1 MSYYG
6 NLILRERLARS
17 WSQAGLC
24 KDICTVSYLSKIE
37 TGKAQPSAD
46 VLRLLLARLGL
57 HTDPALE
64 AAGARCAEDGYERLF
79 TGRFGELAAALPA
92 ASDET
97 YRATAAWTD
106 LLLLRQFD
114 TDGGALDAGLEAG
127 MTPRQLAMQRLLQGR
142 WDEALALLPN
152 AFCHWRIGVSA
163 YEAGCYEDAVEHLQA
178 GYDLAARDGAARL
191 MLLCRAYMGNCYCN
205 RRDIERMRPHYTAA
219 RRLAQALGEQE
230 LLDSIAY
237 NTAAVQIERGQ
248 FEEAYGYFSALDDPG
263 VLALH
268 KLAICCEKTGRTAE
282 AYAALERAEAAE
294 TAEQRSEAVEKML
307 AVVHFRLAHPDYL
320 HCDAYGALLLDCFAC
335 CRTRLPLPHPTFPFA
350 PDYTLPNAAFFAT
363 PLNCRP
369 LRPLSRTRDF
379 PLRTPW
385 PTVPAMPD
393 DAPPSP
399 NARQLCPAPLFCR
412 LSLHSEVSLN

>member
-92 ASDET
+92 VSDET

-307 AVVHFRLAHPDYL
+307 AVVRFRLAHPDYL

-335 CRTRLPLPHPTFPFA
+335 CRTRLPQG
-350 PDYTLPNAAFFAT
+350 YAAFH
-363 PLNCRP
+363 L
-369 LRPLSRTRDF
+369 
-379 PLRTPW
+379 PW
-385 PTVPAMPD
+385 VVEWYTA
-393 DAPPSP
+393 
-399 NARQLCPAPLFCR
+399 ARQYKKVCELLTEFPDIR
-412 LSLHSEVSLN
+412 L

>member
-57 HTDPALE
+57 HTDPTLE

-79 TGRFGELAAALPA
+79 TGRFEELAAALPA
-92 ASDET
+92 VSDET

-114 TDGGALDAGLEAG
+114 TDGGALDAGLELG
-127 MTPRQLAMQRLLQGR
+127 MTQRQLAMQRLLQGR

-152 AFCHWRIGVSA
+152 AFCQWRIGVSA
-163 YEAGCYEDAVEHLQA
+163 YEAGRYEDAVEHLQA

-191 MLLCRAYMGNCYCN
+191 MLLCRTYMGNCYCN
-205 RRDIERMRPHYTAA
+205 RRDIERMRPHYAAA

-248 FEEAYGYFSALDDPG
+248 FEEAYGYFSALDDPS

-282 AYAALERAEAAE
+282 ALAALERAEAAE

-307 AVVHFRLAHPDYL
+307 AVVRFRLAHPDYL
-320 HCDAYGALLLDCFAC
+320 HCDAYGTLLLDCFTC
-335 CRTRLPLPHPTFPFA
+335 CRTRLPQG
-350 PDYTLPNAAFFAT
+350 YAAFH
-363 PLNCRP
+363 L
-369 LRPLSRTRDF
+369 
-379 PLRTPW
+379 PW
-385 PTVPAMPD
+385 VVEWYTA
-393 DAPPSP
+393 
-399 NARQLCPAPLFCR
+399 ARQYKKVCKLLTEFPDIR
-412 LSLHSEVSLN
+412 L

>member
-79 TGRFGELAAALPA
+79 TGRLGELAAALPA

-205 RRDIERMRPHYTAA
+205 RRDIERMRPHYAAA

-248 FEEAYGYFSALDDPG
+248 FEEAYGYFSALNDPG

-294 TAEQRSEAVEKML
+294 PAEQRSEAVEKML
-307 AVVHFRLAHPDYL
+307 AVVRFRLAHPDYL
-320 HCDAYGALLLDCFAC
+320 HCGEYGALLLDCFTC
-335 CRTRLPLPHPTFPFA
+335 CRTRLPQG
-350 PDYTLPNAAFFAT
+350 YAAFH
-363 PLNCRP
+363 L
-369 LRPLSRTRDF
+369 
-379 PLRTPW
+379 PW
-385 PTVPAMPD
+385 VVEWYTA
-393 DAPPSP
+393 
-399 NARQLCPAPLFCR
+399 ARQYKKVCELLAEFPDIR
-412 LSLHSEVSLN
+412 L

>member
-97 YRATAAWTD
+97 YRATTAWTD

-191 MLLCRAYMGNCYCN
+191 MLLCRTYMGNCYCN
-205 RRDIERMRPHYTAA
+205 RRDIERMRPHYAAA

-248 FEEAYGYFSALDDPG
+248 FEEAYGYFSTLDDPG

-294 TAEQRSEAVEKML
+294 RAEQRSEAVEKML
-307 AVVHFRLAHPDYL
+307 AVVRFRLAHPDYL
-320 HCDAYGALLLDCFAC
+320 HCDAYGTLLLDCFAC
-335 CRTRLPLPHPTFPFA
+335 CRTRLPQG
-350 PDYTLPNAAFFAT
+350 YAAFH
-363 PLNCRP
+363 L
-369 LRPLSRTRDF
+369 
-379 PLRTPW
+379 PW
-385 PTVPAMPD
+385 VVEWYTA
-393 DAPPSP
+393 
-399 NARQLCPAPLFCR
+399 ARQYKKVCELLTEFPDIR
-412 LSLHSEVSLN
+412 L

>member
-163 YEAGCYEDAVEHLQA
+163 YEAGRYEDAVEHLQA

-205 RRDIERMRPHYTAA
+205 RRDIERMRPHYAAA

-248 FEEAYGYFSALDDPG
+248 FEEAYGYFSALNDPG

-268 KLAICCEKTGRTAE
+268 KLAICCEKTGRTEE
-282 AYAALERAEAAE
+282 ALAALERAEAAE

-307 AVVHFRLAHPDYL
+307 AVVRFRLAHPDYL

-335 CRTRLPLPHPTFPFA
+335 CRTRLPQG
-350 PDYTLPNAAFFAT
+350 YAAFH
-363 PLNCRP
+363 L
-369 LRPLSRTRDF
+369 
-379 PLRTPW
+379 PW
-385 PTVPAMPD
+385 VVEWYTA
-393 DAPPSP
+393 
-399 NARQLCPAPLFCR
+399 ARQYKKVCELLTEFPDIR
-412 LSLHSEVSLN
+412 L

>member
-92 ASDET
+92 VSDET

-114 TDGGALDAGLEAG
+114 TDGGALDAGLEVG
-127 MTPRQLAMQRLLQGR
+127 MTQRQLAMQRLLQRR

-163 YEAGCYEDAVEHLQA
+163 YEAGRYEDAVEHLQA

-191 MLLCRAYMGNCYCN
+191 MLLCRAYIGNCYCN

-248 FEEAYGYFSALDDPG
+248 FEEAYGYFSALNDPG

-282 AYAALERAEAAE
+282 ALAALERAEAAE

-307 AVVHFRLAHPDYL
+307 AVVRFRLAHPDYL
-320 HCDAYGALLLDCFAC
+320 HCDEYGALLLDCFTC
-335 CRTRLPLPHPTFPFA
+335 CRTRLPQG
-350 PDYTLPNAAFFAT
+350 YAAFH
-363 PLNCRP
+363 L
-369 LRPLSRTRDF
+369 
-379 PLRTPW
+379 PW
-385 PTVPAMPD
+385 VVEWYT
-393 DAPPSP
+393 S
-399 NARQLCPAPLFCR
+399 ARQYKKVCELLTEFPDIR
-412 LSLHSEVSLN
+412 L

>member
-1 MSYYG
+1 MGYYG

-37 TGKAQPSAD
+37 TGRAQPSAD

-205 RRDIERMRPHYTAA
+205 RRDIERMRPHYAAA

-248 FEEAYGYFSALDDPG
+248 FEEAYGYFSALSDPG

-307 AVVHFRLAHPDYL
+307 AVVRFRLAHPDYL
-320 HCDAYGALLLDCFAC
+320 HCDAYGTLLLDCFAC
-335 CRTRLPLPHPTFPFA
+335 CRTRLPQG
-350 PDYTLPNAAFFAT
+350 YAAFH
-363 PLNCRP
+363 L
-369 LRPLSRTRDF
+369 
-379 PLRTPW
+379 PW
-385 PTVPAMPD
+385 VVEWYTA
-393 DAPPSP
+393 
-399 NARQLCPAPLFCR
+399 ARQYKKVCELLTEFPDIR
-412 LSLHSEVSLN
+412 L

>member
-97 YRATAAWTD
+97 YRATTAWTD

-152 AFCHWRIGVSA
+152 AFCHWRVGVSA

-205 RRDIERMRPHYTAA
+205 RRDIERMRPHYAAA

-248 FEEAYGYFSALDDPG
+248 FEEAYGYFSALNDPG

-294 TAEQRSEAVEKML
+294 TAERRSEAVEKML
-307 AVVHFRLAHPDYL
+307 AVVRFRLAHPDYL

-335 CRTRLPLPHPTFPFA
+335 CRTRLPQG
-350 PDYTLPNAAFFAT
+350 YAAFH
-363 PLNCRP
+363 L
-369 LRPLSRTRDF
+369 
-379 PLRTPW
+379 PW
-385 PTVPAMPD
+385 VVEWYTA
-393 DAPPSP
+393 
-399 NARQLCPAPLFCR
+399 ARQYKKVCELLTEFPDIR
-412 LSLHSEVSLN
+412 L

>member
-92 ASDET
+92 VSDET

-114 TDGGALDAGLEAG
+114 TDGGALDAGLEVG
-127 MTPRQLAMQRLLQGR
+127 MTQRQLAMQRLLQGR

-163 YEAGCYEDAVEHLQA
+163 YEAGRYEDAVEHLQA

-282 AYAALERAEAAE
+282 ALAALERAEAAE
-294 TAEQRSEAVEKML
+294 AAEQRSEAVEKML
-307 AVVHFRLAHPDYL
+307 AVVRFRLAHPDYL
-320 HCDAYGALLLDCFAC
+320 HCDAYGALLLDCFTC
-335 CRTRLPLPHPTFPFA
+335 CRTQLPQG
-350 PDYTLPNAAFFAT
+350 YAAFH
-363 PLNCRP
+363 L
-369 LRPLSRTRDF
+369 
-379 PLRTPW
+379 PW
-385 PTVPAMPD
+385 VVEWYTA
-393 DAPPSP
+393 
-399 NARQLCPAPLFCR
+399 ARQYKKVCELLTEFPDIR
-412 LSLHSEVSLN
+412 L

>member
-1 MSYYG
+1 M
-6 NLILRERLARS
+6 
-17 WSQAGLC
+17 
-24 KDICTVSYLSKIE
+24 SYLSKIE

-64 AAGARCAEDGYERLF
+64 AAGAHCAEDGYERLF

-92 ASDET
+92 VSDET

-114 TDGGALDAGLEAG
+114 TDGGALDAGLEVG
-127 MTPRQLAMQRLLQGR
+127 MTQRQLAMQRLLQGR

-163 YEAGCYEDAVEHLQA
+163 YEAGRYEDAVEHLQA

-191 MLLCRAYMGNCYCN
+191 MLLCRTYMGNCYCN

-248 FEEAYGYFSALDDPG
+248 FEEAYGYFSTLDDPG

-282 AYAALERAEAAE
+282 ALAALERAEAAE
-294 TAEQRSEAVEKML
+294 AAEQRSEAVEKML
-307 AVVHFRLAHPDYL
+307 AVVRFRLAHPDYL

-335 CRTRLPLPHPTFPFA
+335 CRTRLPQG
-350 PDYTLPNAAFFAT
+350 YAAFH
-363 PLNCRP
+363 L
-369 LRPLSRTRDF
+369 
-379 PLRTPW
+379 PW
-385 PTVPAMPD
+385 VVEWYTA
-393 DAPPSP
+393 
-399 NARQLCPAPLFCR
+399 ARQYKKVCELLTEFPDIR
-412 LSLHSEVSLN
+412 I

>member
-6 NLILRERLARS
+6 NLILRERLERS

-64 AAGARCAEDGYERLF
+64 AAGTRCAEDGYERLF

-205 RRDIERMRPHYTAA
+205 RLDIERMRPHYAAA

-248 FEEAYGYFSALDDPG
+248 FEEAYGYFSALNDPG

-282 AYAALERAEAAE
+282 AYAALERAEAEE

-307 AVVHFRLAHPDYL
+307 AVVRFRLAHPDYL

-335 CRTRLPLPHPTFPFA
+335 CRTRLPQG
-350 PDYTLPNAAFFAT
+350 YAAFH
-363 PLNCRP
+363 L
-369 LRPLSRTRDF
+369 
-379 PLRTPW
+379 PW
-385 PTVPAMPD
+385 VVEWYTA
-393 DAPPSP
+393 
-399 NARQLCPAPLFCR
+399 ARQYKKVCELLTEFPDIR
-412 LSLHSEVSLN
+412 L

>member
-1 MSYYG
+1 MGYYG

-64 AAGARCAEDGYERLF
+64 AAGAHCAEDGYERLF

-92 ASDET
+92 VSDET

-114 TDGGALDAGLEAG
+114 TDGGALDTGLEAG

-205 RRDIERMRPHYTAA
+205 RRDIERMRPHYAAA

-248 FEEAYGYFSALDDPG
+248 FEEAYGYFSALNDPG

-307 AVVHFRLAHPDYL
+307 AVVRFRLAHPDYL

-335 CRTRLPLPHPTFPFA
+335 CRTRLPQG
-350 PDYTLPNAAFFAT
+350 YAAFH
-363 PLNCRP
+363 L
-369 LRPLSRTRDF
+369 
-379 PLRTPW
+379 PW
-385 PTVPAMPD
+385 VVEWYTA
-393 DAPPSP
+393 
-399 NARQLCPAPLFCR
+399 ARQYKKVCELLTEFPDIR
-412 LSLHSEVSLN
+412 L

>member
-92 ASDET
+92 VSDET

-114 TDGGALDAGLEAG
+114 TDGGALDAGLELG
-127 MTPRQLAMQRLLQGR
+127 MTQRQLAMQRLLQGR

-152 AFCHWRIGVSA
+152 AFCQWRIGVSA
-163 YEAGCYEDAVEHLQA
+163 YEAGRYEDAVEYLQA

-191 MLLCRAYMGNCYCN
+191 MLLCRTYMGNCYCN
-205 RRDIERMRPHYTAA
+205 RRDIERMRPHYAAA

-248 FEEAYGYFSALDDPG
+248 FEEAYGYFSALDDPS

-282 AYAALERAEAAE
+282 ALAALERAEAVE

-307 AVVHFRLAHPDYL
+307 AVVRFRLAHPDYL
-320 HCDAYGALLLDCFAC
+320 HCDAYGALLLDCFTC
-335 CRTRLPLPHPTFPFA
+335 CRTRLPQG
-350 PDYTLPNAAFFAT
+350 YAAFH
-363 PLNCRP
+363 L
-369 LRPLSRTRDF
+369 
-379 PLRTPW
+379 PW
-385 PTVPAMPD
+385 VVEWYTA
-393 DAPPSP
+393 
-399 NARQLCPAPLFCR
+399 ARQYKKVCELLTEFPDIR
-412 LSLHSEVSLN
+412 L

>member
-64 AAGARCAEDGYERLF
+64 EAGARCAEDGYERLF
-79 TGRFGELAAALPA
+79 TGWFGELAAALPA
-92 ASDET
+92 VSDET

-106 LLLLRQFD
+106 ILLLRQFD
-114 TDGGALDAGLEAG
+114 TDGGALDAGLEVG
-127 MTPRQLAMQRLLQGR
+127 MTQRQLAMQRLLQGR

-152 AFCHWRIGVSA
+152 AFCQWRIGVSA
-163 YEAGCYEDAVEHLQA
+163 YEAGRYEDAVEHLQA

-205 RRDIERMRPHYTAA
+205 RRDMERMCPHYAAA

-282 AYAALERAEAAE
+282 ALAALERAEA
-294 TAEQRSEAVEKML
+294 AEQRSEAVEKML
-307 AVVHFRLAHPDYL
+307 AVVRFRLAHPDYL

-335 CRTRLPLPHPTFPFA
+335 CRTRLPQG
-350 PDYTLPNAAFFAT
+350 YAAFH
-363 PLNCRP
+363 L
-369 LRPLSRTRDF
+369 
-379 PLRTPW
+379 PW
-385 PTVPAMPD
+385 VVEWYTA
-393 DAPPSP
+393 
-399 NARQLCPAPLFCR
+399 ARQYKKVCELLTEFPDIR
-412 LSLHSEVSLN
+412 I

>member
-37 TGKAQPSAD
+37 TGRAQPSAD

-205 RRDIERMRPHYTAA
+205 RRDIERMRPHYAAA

-248 FEEAYGYFSALDDPG
+248 FEEAYGYFSALNDPS

-282 AYAALERAEAAE
+282 ALAALERAEAAE

-307 AVVHFRLAHPDYL
+307 AVVRFRLAHPDYL
-320 HCDAYGALLLDCFAC
+320 HCDAYGTLLLDCFAC
-335 CRTRLPLPHPTFPFA
+335 CRTQLPQG
-350 PDYTLPNAAFFAT
+350 YAAFH
-363 PLNCRP
+363 L
-369 LRPLSRTRDF
+369 
-379 PLRTPW
+379 PW
-385 PTVPAMPD
+385 VVEWYTA
-393 DAPPSP
+393 
-399 NARQLCPAPLFCR
+399 ARQYKKVCELLTEFPDIR
-412 LSLHSEVSLN
+412 I

>member
-1 MSYYG
+1 MGYYG

-205 RRDIERMRPHYTAA
+205 RRDIERMRPHYAAA

-248 FEEAYGYFSALDDPG
+248 FEEAYGYFSALNDPG

-282 AYAALERAEAAE
+282 ALAALERAEAAE
-294 TAEQRSEAVEKML
+294 TAGQRSEAVEKML
-307 AVVHFRLAHPDYL
+307 AVVRFRLAHPDYL

-335 CRTRLPLPHPTFPFA
+335 CRTRLPQG
-350 PDYTLPNAAFFAT
+350 YAAFH
-363 PLNCRP
+363 L
-369 LRPLSRTRDF
+369 
-379 PLRTPW
+379 PW
-385 PTVPAMPD
+385 VVEWYTA
-393 DAPPSP
+393 
-399 NARQLCPAPLFCR
+399 ARQYNKVCELLTEFPDIR
-412 LSLHSEVSLN
+412 L

>member
-1 MSYYG
+1 MGYYG

-163 YEAGCYEDAVEHLQA
+163 YEAGCYEDAVEYLQV

-191 MLLCRAYMGNCYCN
+191 MLLCRTYMGSCYCN
-205 RRDIERMRPHYTAA
+205 RRDIERMRPHYAAA

-268 KLAICCEKTGRTAE
+268 KLAICCEKTGRMAE

-307 AVVHFRLAHPDYL
+307 AVVRFRLAHPDYL

-335 CRTRLPLPHPTFPFA
+335 CRTRLPQG
-350 PDYTLPNAAFFAT
+350 YAAFH
-363 PLNCRP
+363 L
-369 LRPLSRTRDF
+369 
-379 PLRTPW
+379 PW
-385 PTVPAMPD
+385 VVEWYTA
-393 DAPPSP
+393 
-399 NARQLCPAPLFCR
+399 ARQYKKVCELLTEFPDIR
-412 LSLHSEVSLN
+412 L

>member
-37 TGKAQPSAD
+37 TGKAQPSTD

-127 MTPRQLAMQRLLQGR
+127 MTQRQLAMQRLLQGR

-152 AFCHWRIGVSA
+152 AFCHWRTGVSA

-205 RRDIERMRPHYTAA
+205 RRDIERMRPHYAAA

-248 FEEAYGYFSALDDPG
+248 FEEAYGYFSALNDPS

-282 AYAALERAEAAE
+282 ALAALERAEAAE

-307 AVVHFRLAHPDYL
+307 AVVRFRLAHPDYL
-320 HCDAYGALLLDCFAC
+320 HCDAYGTLLLDCFTC
-335 CRTRLPLPHPTFPFA
+335 CRTRLPQG
-350 PDYTLPNAAFFAT
+350 YAAFH
-363 PLNCRP
+363 L
-369 LRPLSRTRDF
+369 
-379 PLRTPW
+379 PW
-385 PTVPAMPD
+385 VVEWYTA
-393 DAPPSP
+393 
-399 NARQLCPAPLFCR
+399 ARQYKKVCELLTEFPDIR
-412 LSLHSEVSLN
+412 L

>member
-64 AAGARCAEDGYERLF
+64 AAGMRCAEDGYERLF

-114 TDGGALDAGLEAG
+114 TDGGALDTGLEAG

-205 RRDIERMRPHYTAA
+205 RRDIERMRPHYAAA

-248 FEEAYGYFSALDDPG
+248 FEEAYGYFSALNDPG

-294 TAEQRSEAVEKML
+294 TAEQRSETVEKML

-320 HCDAYGALLLDCFAC
+320 HCDAYGTLLLDCFAC
-335 CRTRLPLPHPTFPFA
+335 CRTRLPQG
-350 PDYTLPNAAFFAT
+350 YAAFH
-363 PLNCRP
+363 L
-369 LRPLSRTRDF
+369 
-379 PLRTPW
+379 PW
-385 PTVPAMPD
+385 VVEWYTA
-393 DAPPSP
+393 
-399 NARQLCPAPLFCR
+399 ARQYKKVCELLTEFPDIR
-412 LSLHSEVSLN
+412 L

>member
-178 GYDLAARDGAARL
+178 CYDLAARDGAARL

-205 RRDIERMRPHYTAA
+205 RRDIERMRPHYAAA

-248 FEEAYGYFSALDDPG
+248 FEEAYGYFSALNDPS

-282 AYAALERAEAAE
+282 ALAVLERAEAAE

-307 AVVHFRLAHPDYL
+307 AVVRFRLAHPDYL
-320 HCDAYGALLLDCFAC
+320 HCDAYGTLLLDCFTC
-335 CRTRLPLPHPTFPFA
+335 CRTRLPQG
-350 PDYTLPNAAFFAT
+350 YAAFH
-363 PLNCRP
+363 L
-369 LRPLSRTRDF
+369 
-379 PLRTPW
+379 PW
-385 PTVPAMPD
+385 VVEWYTA
-393 DAPPSP
+393 
-399 NARQLCPAPLFCR
+399 ARQYKKVCELLTEFPDIR
-412 LSLHSEVSLN
+412 L

>member
-335 CRTRLPLPHPTFPFA
+335 CRTRLPQG
-350 PDYTLPNAAFFAT
+350 YAAFH
-363 PLNCRP
+363 L
-369 LRPLSRTRDF
+369 
-379 PLRTPW
+379 PW
-385 PTVPAMPD
+385 VVEWYTA
-393 DAPPSP
+393 
-399 NARQLCPAPLFCR
+399 ARQYKKVCELLTEFPDIR
-412 LSLHSEVSLN
+412 I

>member
-106 LLLLRQFD
+106 ILLLRQFD

-163 YEAGCYEDAVEHLQA
+163 YEAGRYEDAVEHLQA

-205 RRDIERMRPHYTAA
+205 RRDIERMRPHYAAA

-248 FEEAYGYFSALDDPG
+248 FEEAYGYFSALNDPG

-268 KLAICCEKTGRTAE
+268 KLAICCEKTGRTTE
-282 AYAALERAEAAE
+282 ALAALERAEAAE

-307 AVVHFRLAHPDYL
+307 AVVRFRLAHPDYL
-320 HCDAYGALLLDCFAC
+320 HCDAYGTLLLDCFAC
-335 CRTRLPLPHPTFPFA
+335 CRTRLPQG
-350 PDYTLPNAAFFAT
+350 YAAFH
-363 PLNCRP
+363 L
-369 LRPLSRTRDF
+369 
-379 PLRTPW
+379 PW
-385 PTVPAMPD
+385 VVEWYTA
-393 DAPPSP
+393 
-399 NARQLCPAPLFCR
+399 ARQYKKVCEILTEFPDIR
-412 LSLHSEVSLN
+412 L

>member
-282 AYAALERAEAAE
+282 ALAALERAEAAE

-307 AVVHFRLAHPDYL
+307 AVVRFRLAHPDYL
-320 HCDAYGALLLDCFAC
+320 HCDAYGTLLLDCFTC
-335 CRTRLPLPHPTFPFA
+335 CRTRLPQG
-350 PDYTLPNAAFFAT
+350 YAAFH
-363 PLNCRP
+363 L
-369 LRPLSRTRDF
+369 
-379 PLRTPW
+379 PW
-385 PTVPAMPD
+385 VVEWYTA
-393 DAPPSP
+393 
-399 NARQLCPAPLFCR
+399 ARQYKKVCELLTEFPDIR
-412 LSLHSEVSLN
+412 I

>member
-1 MSYYG
+1 M
-6 NLILRERLARS
+6 
-17 WSQAGLC
+17 
-24 KDICTVSYLSKIE
+24 SYLSKIE

-92 ASDET
+92 VSDET

-106 LLLLRQFD
+106 ILLLRQFD
-114 TDGGALDAGLEAG
+114 TDGGALDAGQEVG
-127 MTPRQLAMQRLLQGR
+127 RTQRQLAMQRLLQRR

-163 YEAGCYEDAVEHLQA
+163 YEAGRYEDAVEHLQA

-191 MLLCRAYMGNCYCN
+191 MLLCRAYIGNCYCN

-248 FEEAYGYFSALDDPG
+248 FEEAYGYFSALDAPG

-282 AYAALERAEAAE
+282 ALAALERAEAAE
-294 TAEQRSEAVEKML
+294 AAEQRSEAVEKML
-307 AVVHFRLAHPDYL
+307 AVVRFRLAHPDYL
-320 HCDAYGALLLDCFAC
+320 HCDEYGALLLDCFTC
-335 CRTRLPLPHPTFPFA
+335 CRTRLPQG
-350 PDYTLPNAAFFAT
+350 YAAFH
-363 PLNCRP
+363 L
-369 LRPLSRTRDF
+369 
-379 PLRTPW
+379 PW
-385 PTVPAMPD
+385 VVEWYTA
-393 DAPPSP
+393 
-399 NARQLCPAPLFCR
+399 ARQYKKVCELLTEFPDIR
-412 LSLHSEVSLN
+412 I

>member
-37 TGKAQPSAD
+37 TGKAQPSDD

-92 ASDET
+92 VSDET

-114 TDGGALDAGLEAG
+114 TGGGALDAGLEAG
-127 MTPRQLAMQRLLQGR
+127 MTQRQLAMQRLLQGR

-163 YEAGCYEDAVEHLQA
+163 YEAGRYEDAVEHLQA

-191 MLLCRAYMGNCYCN
+191 MLLCRTYMGNCYCN
-205 RRDIERMRPHYTAA
+205 RRDMERMRPHYAAA
-219 RRLAQALGEQE
+219 RRLAQALGERE

-248 FEEAYGYFSALDDPG
+248 FEEAYGYFSALDDPS

-294 TAEQRSEAVEKML
+294 QRSEAVEKML
-307 AVVHFRLAHPDYL
+307 AVVRFRLAHPDYL
-320 HCDAYGALLLDCFAC
+320 RCDAYGTLLLDCFAC
-335 CRTRLPLPHPTFPFA
+335 CRTRLPQG
-350 PDYTLPNAAFFAT
+350 YAAFH
-363 PLNCRP
+363 L
-369 LRPLSRTRDF
+369 
-379 PLRTPW
+379 PW
-385 PTVPAMPD
+385 VVEWYTA
-393 DAPPSP
+393 
-399 NARQLCPAPLFCR
+399 ARQYKKVCELMTEFPDIR
-412 LSLHSEVSLN
+412 I

>member
-205 RRDIERMRPHYTAA
+205 RRDIERMRPHYAAA

-248 FEEAYGYFSALDDPG
+248 FEEAYGYFSALNDPG

-307 AVVHFRLAHPDYL
+307 AVVRFRLAHPNYL

-335 CRTRLPLPHPTFPFA
+335 CRTRLPQG
-350 PDYTLPNAAFFAT
+350 YAAFH
-363 PLNCRP
+363 L
-369 LRPLSRTRDF
+369 
-379 PLRTPW
+379 PW
-385 PTVPAMPD
+385 VVEWYPA
-393 DAPPSP
+393 
-399 NARQLCPAPLFCR
+399 ARQYKKVCELLTEFPDIR
-412 LSLHSEVSLN
+412 L

>member
-282 AYAALERAEAAE
+282 AYAALERAEAAG

-335 CRTRLPLPHPTFPFA
+335 CRTRLPQG
-350 PDYTLPNAAFFAT
+350 YAAFH
-363 PLNCRP
+363 L
-369 LRPLSRTRDF
+369 
-379 PLRTPW
+379 PW
-385 PTVPAMPD
+385 VVEWYTA
-393 DAPPSP
+393 
-399 NARQLCPAPLFCR
+399 ARQYKKVCELLTEFPDIR
-412 LSLHSEVSLN
+412 I

>member
-1 MSYYG
+1 MGYYG

-191 MLLCRAYMGNCYCN
+191 MLLCRTYMGNCYCN
-205 RRDIERMRPHYTAA
+205 RRDIERMRPHYAAA

-248 FEEAYGYFSALDDPG
+248 FEEAYGYFSALNDPG

-268 KLAICCEKTGRTAE
+268 KLAICCEKTGRMAE

-294 TAEQRSEAVEKML
+294 MAEQRSEAVEKML
-307 AVVHFRLAHPDYL
+307 AVVRFRLAHPDYL

-335 CRTRLPLPHPTFPFA
+335 CRTRLPQG
-350 PDYTLPNAAFFAT
+350 YAAFH
-363 PLNCRP
+363 L
-369 LRPLSRTRDF
+369 
-379 PLRTPW
+379 PW
-385 PTVPAMPD
+385 VVEWYTA
-393 DAPPSP
+393 
-399 NARQLCPAPLFCR
+399 ARQYKKVCELLAEFTDIR
-412 LSLHSEVSLN
+412 I

>member
-79 TGRFGELAAALPA
+79 TGRLGELAAALPA

-205 RRDIERMRPHYTAA
+205 RRDIERMRPHYAAA

-248 FEEAYGYFSALDDPG
+248 FEEAYGYFSALNDPG

-307 AVVHFRLAHPDYL
+307 AVVRFRLAHPDYL
-320 HCDAYGALLLDCFAC
+320 HCDAYGTLLLDCFAC
-335 CRTRLPLPHPTFPFA
+335 CRTRLPQG
-350 PDYTLPNAAFFAT
+350 YAAFH
-363 PLNCRP
+363 L
-369 LRPLSRTRDF
+369 
-379 PLRTPW
+379 PW
-385 PTVPAMPD
+385 VVEWYTA
-393 DAPPSP
+393 
-399 NARQLCPAPLFCR
+399 ARQYKKVCELLTEFPDIR
-412 LSLHSEVSLN
+412 L

>member
-92 ASDET
+92 VSDET

-106 LLLLRQFD
+106 ILLLRQFD
-114 TDGGALDAGLEAG
+114 TDGGALDTGLEVG
-127 MTPRQLAMQRLLQGR
+127 MTQRQLAMQRLLQRR

-163 YEAGCYEDAVEHLQA
+163 YEAGRYEDAVEHLQA

-191 MLLCRAYMGNCYCN
+191 MLLCRAYIGNCYCN

-248 FEEAYGYFSALDDPG
+248 FEEAYGYFSALDAPG

-282 AYAALERAEAAE
+282 ALAALERAEAAE
-294 TAEQRSEAVEKML
+294 AAEQRSEAVEKML
-307 AVVHFRLAHPDYL
+307 AVVRFRLAHPDYL
-320 HCDAYGALLLDCFAC
+320 HCDEYGALLLDCFTC
-335 CRTRLPLPHPTFPFA
+335 CRTRLPQG
-350 PDYTLPNAAFFAT
+350 YAAFH
-363 PLNCRP
+363 L
-369 LRPLSRTRDF
+369 
-379 PLRTPW
+379 PW
-385 PTVPAMPD
+385 VVEWYTA
-393 DAPPSP
+393 
-399 NARQLCPAPLFCR
+399 ARQYKKVCELLTEFPDIR
-412 LSLHSEVSLN
+412 I

>member
-205 RRDIERMRPHYTAA
+205 RRDIERMRPHYAAA
-219 RRLAQALGEQE
+219 RRLAQAQGEQE

-248 FEEAYGYFSALDDPG
+248 FEEAYGYFSALNDPG

-307 AVVHFRLAHPDYL
+307 AVVRFRLAHPDYL
-320 HCDAYGALLLDCFAC
+320 HGDAYGALLQDCFAC
-335 CRTRLPLPHPTFPFA
+335 CRTRLPQG
-350 PDYTLPNAAFFAT
+350 YAAFH
-363 PLNCRP
+363 L
-369 LRPLSRTRDF
+369 
-379 PLRTPW
+379 PW
-385 PTVPAMPD
+385 VVEWYTA
-393 DAPPSP
+393 
-399 NARQLCPAPLFCR
+399 ARQYKKVCELLTEFPDIR
-412 LSLHSEVSLN
+412 L

>member
-205 RRDIERMRPHYTAA
+205 RRDIERMRPHYAAA

-248 FEEAYGYFSALDDPG
+248 FEEAYGYFSALNDPG

-307 AVVHFRLAHPDYL
+307 AVVRFRLAHPDYL
-320 HCDAYGALLLDCFAC
+320 HCDAYGTLLLDCFAC
-335 CRTRLPLPHPTFPFA
+335 CRTRLPQG
-350 PDYTLPNAAFFAT
+350 YAAFY
-363 PLNCRP
+363 L
-369 LRPLSRTRDF
+369 
-379 PLRTPW
+379 PW
-385 PTVPAMPD
+385 VVEWYTA
-393 DAPPSP
+393 
-399 NARQLCPAPLFCR
+399 ARQYKKVCELLTEFPDIR
-412 LSLHSEVSLN
+412 L

>member
-92 ASDET
+92 VSDET

-106 LLLLRQFD
+106 ILLLRQFD

-127 MTPRQLAMQRLLQGR
+127 MTQRQLAMQRLLQGR

-163 YEAGCYEDAVEHLQA
+163 YEAGRYEDAVEHLQA

-191 MLLCRAYMGNCYCN
+191 MLLCRAYIGNCYCN

-248 FEEAYGYFSALDDPG
+248 FEEADGYFSALDAPG

-268 KLAICCEKTGRTAE
+268 TLAICCEKTGRTAE
-282 AYAALERAEAAE
+282 ALAALERAEAAE
-294 TAEQRSEAVEKML
+294 AAEQRSEAVEKML
-307 AVVHFRLAHPDYL
+307 AVVRFRLAHPDYL
-320 HCDAYGALLLDCFAC
+320 HCDEYGALLLDCFTC
-335 CRTRLPLPHPTFPFA
+335 CRTRLPQG
-350 PDYTLPNAAFFAT
+350 YAAFH
-363 PLNCRP
+363 L
-369 LRPLSRTRDF
+369 
-379 PLRTPW
+379 PW
-385 PTVPAMPD
+385 VVEWYTA
-393 DAPPSP
+393 
-399 NARQLCPAPLFCR
+399 ARQYKKVCELLTEFPDIR
-412 LSLHSEVSLN
+412 I

>member
-178 GYDLAARDGAARL
+178 GYDLAARDVAARL

-282 AYAALERAEAAE
+282 AYAALERAEAVE

-307 AVVHFRLAHPDYL
+307 AVVRFRLAHPDYL

-335 CRTRLPLPHPTFPFA
+335 CRTRLPQG
-350 PDYTLPNAAFFAT
+350 YAAFH
-363 PLNCRP
+363 L
-369 LRPLSRTRDF
+369 
-379 PLRTPW
+379 PW
-385 PTVPAMPD
+385 VVEWYTA
-393 DAPPSP
+393 
-399 NARQLCPAPLFCR
+399 ARQYKKVCELLTEFPDIR
-412 LSLHSEVSLN
+412 L

>member
-1 MSYYG
+1 MGYYG

-64 AAGARCAEDGYERLF
+64 AAGTRCAEDGYERLF

-163 YEAGCYEDAVEHLQA
+163 YEAGRYEDAVEHLQA

-205 RRDIERMRPHYTAA
+205 RRDIERMHPHYAAA

-307 AVVHFRLAHPDYL
+307 AVVRFRLAHPDYL

-335 CRTRLPLPHPTFPFA
+335 CRTRLPQG
-350 PDYTLPNAAFFAT
+350 YAAFH
-363 PLNCRP
+363 L
-369 LRPLSRTRDF
+369 
-379 PLRTPW
+379 PW
-385 PTVPAMPD
+385 VVEWYTA
-393 DAPPSP
+393 
-399 NARQLCPAPLFCR
+399 ARQYKKVCELLTEFPDIR
-412 LSLHSEVSLN
+412 L

>member
-24 KDICTVSYLSKIE
+24 KGICTVSYLSKIE
-37 TGKAQPSAD
+37 TGEAQPSAD

-114 TDGGALDAGLEAG
+114 TDGGALDAGLEVG
-127 MTPRQLAMQRLLQGR
+127 MTQRQLAMQRLLQGR

-163 YEAGCYEDAVEHLQA
+163 YEAGRYEDAVEHLQA

-191 MLLCRAYMGNCYCN
+191 MLLCRAYIGNCYCN

-282 AYAALERAEAAE
+282 ALAALERAEAAE
-294 TAEQRSEAVEKML
+294 TAQQRSEAVEKML
-307 AVVHFRLAHPDYL
+307 AVVRFRLAHPDYL
-320 HCDAYGALLLDCFAC
+320 HCDAYGSLLLDCFTC
-335 CRTRLPLPHPTFPFA
+335 CRTRLPQG
-350 PDYTLPNAAFFAT
+350 YAAFH
-363 PLNCRP
+363 L
-369 LRPLSRTRDF
+369 
-379 PLRTPW
+379 PW
-385 PTVPAMPD
+385 VVEWYTA
-393 DAPPSP
+393 
-399 NARQLCPAPLFCR
+399 ARQYKKVCELLTEFPDIR
-412 LSLHSEVSLN
+412 L

>member
-205 RRDIERMRPHYTAA
+205 RRDIERMRPHYAAA

-282 AYAALERAEAAE
+282 ALAALERAEAAE

-307 AVVHFRLAHPDYL
+307 AVVRFRLAHPDYL

-335 CRTRLPLPHPTFPFA
+335 CRTRLPQG
-350 PDYTLPNAAFFAT
+350 YAAFH
-363 PLNCRP
+363 L
-369 LRPLSRTRDF
+369 
-379 PLRTPW
+379 PW
-385 PTVPAMPD
+385 VVEWYTA
-393 DAPPSP
+393 
-399 NARQLCPAPLFCR
+399 ARQYKKVCELLAEFPDIR
-412 LSLHSEVSLN
+412 L